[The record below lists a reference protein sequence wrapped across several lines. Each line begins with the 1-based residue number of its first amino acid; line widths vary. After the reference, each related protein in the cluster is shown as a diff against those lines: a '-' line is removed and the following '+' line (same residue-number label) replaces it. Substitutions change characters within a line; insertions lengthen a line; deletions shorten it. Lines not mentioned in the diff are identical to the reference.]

1 VGAALSTSDTRSAP
15 FSGEHRLWVS
25 LVEFWRR
32 LDSGWKLALGLLLVQ
47 RCVLGAVALASVLT
61 APNLRLPNDPWPV
74 LAIRGGE
81 PWSLLLTTWHH
92 WDAIRY
98 YELAQN
104 GYRIAGSGGL
114 WPLFPFISR
123 VVSVPLGGQLLLAEM
138 IVASAAFV
146 VAMRLLYELV
156 HAEGAS
162 LARVARWTGRRYEVF
177 EDPQRREKLARLTV
191 LLVAL
196 FPTAYFL
203 FAPYTEGLFLAC
215 SVGSLLYARQGRW
228 WLAGLLGMLAALTRF
243 PGAFLVLPLVFE
255 YARQHDL
262 VAWVRRSGGSPPR
275 LSAAA
280 TLLPLVGMVAVPL
293 VQMVS
298 RSTRS
303 PAFLFNATQFW
314 GERLTGRQ
322 PAGAKLGGFEYQVL
336 PPWDVL
342 HASLQYVVGW
352 TANPPAS
359 LPIIEALNLACI
371 LLFCVLGAVA
381 MRRLPFM
388 YSLYV
393 WPSLALL
400 VTRQMGFS
408 PLMSSS
414 RYVLVLF
421 PCFLVLGVLL
431 VDRRLATV
439 LWLAGGA
446 ALQVVL
452 LWFHSRIGFVA

>member
-1 VGAALSTSDTRSAP
+1 M
-15 FSGEHRLWVS
+15 
-25 LVEFWRR
+25 
-32 LDSGWKLALGLLLVQ
+32 KLGC
-47 RCVLGAVALASVLT
+47 RPD
-61 APNLRLPNDPWPV
+61 PNLRLPNDPWPV

-104 GYRIAGSGGL
+104 GYQIPGSGGL
-114 WPLFPFISR
+114 WPLYPFISR
-123 VVSVPLGGQLLLAEM
+123 VVSIPLGGQLLLAEL
-138 IVASAAFV
+138 IVASIAFV
-146 VAMRLLYELV
+146 VAMRMLYELV
-156 HAEGAS
+156 RTESDS
-162 LARVARWTGRRYEVF
+162 LARVTRWTGRRYEVV
-177 EDPQRREKLARLTV
+177 EDPRRVETLARLTV

-196 FPTAYFL
+196 FPTAYFF
-203 FAPYTEGLFLAC
+203 FAPYTEGLFLAFT
-215 SVGSLLYARQGRW
+215 VGSLLYARQGRW

-262 VAWVRRSGGSPPR
+262 VGWVRRSGGSPPR

-280 TLLPLVGMVAVPL
+280 TLLPLAGMFAVPL
-293 VQMVS
+293 VQIVV
-298 RSTRS
+298 RGPRVG
-303 PAFLFNATQFW
+303 AFLFNATQFW
-314 GERLTGRQ
+314 GDRLTGSK

-342 HASLQYVVGW
+342 NASWQYVIRW

-359 LPIIEALNLACI
+359 LPIVEALNLVCI

-381 MRRLPFM
+381 IRRLPFM

-393 WPSLALL
+393 WPSLAILL
-400 VTRQMGFS
+400 TRQMGFS

-414 RYVLVLF
+414 RYVLVIF
-421 PCFLVLGVLL
+421 PCFIVLSLLL
-431 VDRRLATV
+431 VDRRAATLV
-439 LWLAGGA
+439 WLSGGA
-446 ALQVVL
+446 ALQVFL